1 MEQTWRWFGPDDP
14 VSLDHIRQAGAS
26 GIVTALHDKAPGE
39 EWSRQEIL
47 ARKALIEQHAP
58 GRTPLRWSMVES
70 VPVHD
75 DIKVQAPGFERYVSA
90 YCRTLRH
97 LAACGIDRVCYNF
110 MPLID
115 WTRTDLAYQ
124 LPSGA
129 AALRFDADLF
139 AAFDLFI
146 LAREGAA
153 EEYTSGQIA
162 RAEKAM
168 ARMDEPQRSKLTANI
183 IAGLP
188 GRATEAHTLDGFRR
202 ALERYAQVSPER
214 LRQNLVDFLNQV
226 VPVAAEVGIRLAIH
240 PDDPPRPLLGLPRV
254 VSCAEDLRLLFKA
267 VDHPC
272 NGLTLCVGTFGVRA
286 DNDLPNMAREFG
298 PRIHFA
304 HLRGV
309 KREADGLSFYE
320 GEHLAS
326 DADMV
331 AIVQALLDEENRRI
345 AEGREDCAIPI
356 RPDHGHQ
363 MLDDLGKRVNPGYSA
378 IGRLKGLAEI
388 RGVIT
393 ALTYQSQRRESTRD

>member
-14 VSLDHIRQAGAS
+14 VSLDHIRQAGAT

-39 EWSRQEIL
+39 EWSMEDIL
-47 ARKALIEQHAP
+47 DRKALIEQAAP

-75 DIKVQAPGFERYVSA
+75 DIKVQAPGFERHVAA
-90 YCRTLRH
+90 YCRTLRN
-97 LAACGIDRVCYNF
+97 LAACGVDRVCYNF

-146 LAREGAA
+146 LARAGAA
-153 EEYTSGQIA
+153 AEYTPEQVT
-162 RAEKAM
+162 RAEKAL
-168 ARMDEPQRSKLTANI
+168 AGMDEPQRRKLTANI

-188 GRATEAHTLDGFRR
+188 GRATEAHTLDGFRH
-202 ALERYAQVSPER
+202 ALERYARVSPER

-298 PRIHFA
+298 PRVHFA

-331 AIVQALLDEENRRI
+331 AIVQALLDEENRRL
-345 AEGREDCAIPI
+345 AEGRGDCSIPI

-363 MLDDLGKRVNPGYSA
+363 MLDDLGKQVNPGYSA

-393 ALTYQSQRRESTRD
+393 ALSYQGR